1 MEDSDNFLRLI
12 LDSIAENIA
21 VIDVCGDI
29 RFINRSWAQ
38 FGDDNACSI
47 AQDWSKVNYLSVCD
61 SAALA
66 GDEFGI
72 QAGAGIKSVIDQ
84 KEAYFN
90 LEYPCHSADEQR
102 WFIMRVS
109 PFALKNERFFVIS
122 HLDVTERKLAEKA
135 VEKLARRDGLTNI
148 YNRRAFDE
156 ILSEQWQQC
165 LTLKQPISLAVIDL
179 DHFKLLNDN
188 YGHQSGDDCLV
199 AVGALLK
206 NFARRTGDVCARY
219 GGEEFTVIWSYTT
232 LLEAELL
239 SKALLEEI
247 RQLKIPNERSPIAP
261 YLTASIGLVEMTPN
275 RLLEPRDLIAQA
287 DDLLYKAKESGR
299 NKVVSFIVSPSD
311 SVSALLESK
320 SQN

>member
-1 MEDSDNFLRLI
+1 MEDSDDFLRLI
-12 LDSIAENIA
+12 LDSIAENIT
-21 VIDVCGDI
+21 VIDERGDI
-29 RFINRSWAQ
+29 CFVNHSWSQ
-38 FGDDNACSI
+38 FGSDNDCLVV
-47 AQDWSKVNYLSVCD
+47 QDWSKVNYLSVCD

-66 GDEFGI
+66 GDEFGAL
-72 QAGAGIKSVIDQ
+72 AGRGIKSVIDQ

-90 LEYPCHSADEQR
+90 LEYPCHSNNEQR

-109 PFALKNERFFVIS
+109 PFKLNEAHFFVIS
-122 HLDVTERKLAEKA
+122 HQDVTERKLAEKA

-179 DHFKLLNDN
+179 DHFKLLNDT
-188 YGHQSGDDCLV
+188 YGHQTGDDCLI
-199 AVGALLK
+199 AVSTLLK

-219 GGEEFTVIWSYTT
+219 GGEEFAVIWSYTT
-232 LLEAELL
+232 LLEALVL

-261 YLTASIGLVEMTPN
+261 YMTASIGLVEMTPN
-275 RLLEPRDLIAQA
+275 RILETRDLIAQA
-287 DDLLYKAKESGR
+287 DDLLYQAKESGR
-299 NKVVSFIVSPSD
+299 NKVSSLIIVPS
-311 SVSALLESK
+311 SAVEN
-320 SQN
+320 QN

>member
-1 MEDSDNFLRLI
+1 MEDSDDFLRLI

-21 VIDVCGDI
+21 VINERGGICFV
-29 RFINRSWAQ
+29 NHSWSQ
-38 FGDDNACSI
+38 FGSDNDCLVV
-47 AQDWSKVNYLSVCD
+47 QDWSKVNYLSVCD

-66 GDEFGI
+66 GDEFGAL
-72 QAGAGIKSVIDQ
+72 AGRGIKSVIDQ

-90 LEYPCHSADEQR
+90 LEYPCHSNNELR

-109 PFALKNERFFVIS
+109 PFKLNEAHFFVIS
-122 HLDVTERKLAEKA
+122 HQDVTERKLAEKA

-179 DHFKLLNDN
+179 DHFKLLNDT
-188 YGHQSGDDCLV
+188 YGHQTGDDCLI
-199 AVGALLK
+199 AVSTLLK

-219 GGEEFTVIWSYTT
+219 GGEEFAVIWSYTT
-232 LLEAELL
+232 LLEALVL

-261 YLTASIGLVEMTPN
+261 YMTASIGLVEMTPN
-275 RLLEPRDLIAQA
+275 RILETRDLIAQA
-287 DDLLYKAKESGR
+287 DDLLYQAKESGR
-299 NKVVSFIVSPSD
+299 NKVSSLIVVPS
-311 SVSALLESK
+311 SAVEN
-320 SQN
+320 QN

>member
-1 MEDSDNFLRLI
+1 MEDSDDFLRLI

-21 VIDVCGDI
+21 VIDEGGDI
-29 RFINRSWAQ
+29 RFVNHSWSQ
-38 FGDDNACSI
+38 FGSDNACSI

-66 GDEFGI
+66 GDEFGML
-72 QAGAGIKSVIDQ
+72 AGAGIKSVIDQ

-90 LEYPCHSADEQR
+90 LEGACHSNDEQR

-109 PFALKNERFFVIS
+109 PFALKQEHFFVIS
-122 HLDVTERKLAEKA
+122 HQDVTERKLAEKA
-135 VEKLARRDGLTNI
+135 VQKLARRDGLTNI

-179 DHFKLLNDN
+179 DHFKLLNDT
-188 YGHQSGDDCLV
+188 YGHQTGDDCLI
-199 AVGALLK
+199 AVSALLK

-219 GGEEFTVIWSYTT
+219 GGEEFAVIWSYTT
-232 LLEAELL
+232 LLEADVL

-261 YLTASIGLVEMTPN
+261 YMTASIGLVEMTPN
-275 RLLEPRDLIAQA
+275 RILETRDLVAQA
-287 DDLLYKAKESGR
+287 DDLLYQAKESGR
-299 NKVVSFIVSPSD
+299 NKVSSLIITPSVTVENQ
-311 SVSALLESK
+311 S
-320 SQN
+320 